1 MGHVFEIPPER
12 RHRLTVED
20 FHRLA
25 ESGILG
31 EDDRV
36 ELIGGELIDMT
47 PIGSRHAAAVDHLVE
62 ALILRLQGSCQV
74 HTQNPVRLGEDNEPQ
89 PDVAVL
95 RRRDHGY
102 ASRLPAAEDVLLVV
116 EVADSSL
123 AFDRDVKLPLYARF
137 GIPEA
142 WLVDLEG
149 GRIEVHSA
157 PDGGEYGHVDRYR
170 RGTSVA
176 SPLLGL
182 SLDADACLAPPG

>member
-47 PIGSRHAAAVDHLVE
+47 PIGSRHAATVRNLINLLAGHLGSDHWLD
-62 ALILRLQGSCQV
+62 A
-74 HTQNPVRLGEDNEPQ
+74 QNPVRLGEDNEPQ

-102 ASRLPAAEDVLLVV
+102 ASRLPAAEEVLLVV

-142 WLVDLEG
+142 RLVDLEG
-149 GRIEVHSA
+149 ERIEVHSA
-157 PDGGEYGHVDRYR
+157 PEAGEYGHVDRYR
-170 RGTSVA
+170 RGASVA
-176 SPLLGL
+176 SPVLGFA
-182 SLDADACLAPPG
+182 LDADACLPPPG